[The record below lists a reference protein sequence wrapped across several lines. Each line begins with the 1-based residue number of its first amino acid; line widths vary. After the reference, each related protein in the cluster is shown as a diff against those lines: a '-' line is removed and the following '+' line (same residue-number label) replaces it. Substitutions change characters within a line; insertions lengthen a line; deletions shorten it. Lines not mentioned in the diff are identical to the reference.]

1 MHLTLKYRVLK
12 TKFNLNVLSP
22 ILRIAY
28 LLLAY
33 HSNVIFFGDAYFFL
47 IWAFIL
53 FVVVGTGVTLYK
65 SRSASAADGDEE
77 DLLEDDDEGLDRR

>member
-1 MHLTLKYRVLK
+1 MQPFQL
-12 TKFNLNVLSP
+12 FP
-22 ILRIAY
+22 IPRIAY

-47 IWAFIL
+47 IWAFLL

-65 SRSASAADGDEE
+65 SRSASAAEVDEE
-77 DLLEDDDEGLDRR
+77 DLLEDDDEDGLDRR

>member
-1 MHLTLKYRVLK
+1 MAIIITTSKLL
-12 TKFNLNVLSP
+12 P

-53 FVVVGTGVTLYK
+53 FVVIGTGVTLYK
-65 SRSASAADGDEE
+65 SRSASSAEVDEE
-77 DLLEDDDEGLDRR
+77 DLLEDDEDGLDRR

>member
-1 MHLTLKYRVLK
+1 M
-12 TKFNLNVLSP
+12 
-22 ILRIAY
+22 
-28 LLLAY
+28 AY

-65 SRSASAADGDEE
+65 SRSASAAEVDEE
-77 DLLEDDDEGLDRR
+77 DLLEDDEDGLDRR